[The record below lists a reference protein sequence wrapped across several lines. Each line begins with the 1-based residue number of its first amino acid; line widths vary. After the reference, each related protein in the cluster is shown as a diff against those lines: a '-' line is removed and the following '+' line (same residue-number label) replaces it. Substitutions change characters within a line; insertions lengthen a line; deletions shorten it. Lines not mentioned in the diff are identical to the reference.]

1 MVYYKFQFSNSKK
14 KGLTQHHSLEKS
26 GAGFTLVEILVVIAI
41 IIIIIGISIPT
52 FKTFQPTLQLNGA
65 VRGLV
70 SDLRYAQQL
79 AVTEQF
85 EYCLRFFPGNKKY
98 ELIKCQD
105 PKAEEILKTVFL
117 QNISSMV
124 ITGFNSDN
132 EARYNPYGA
141 VRENGTIT
149 LVNTEGKIKTVE
161 VRPSGFI
168 KITD

>member
-1 MVYYKFQFSNSKK
+1 MVCCRFKFLSFKK
-14 KGLTQHHSLEKS
+14 T
-26 GAGFTLVEILVVIAI
+26 GFTLVEILVVIAI
-41 IIIIIGISIPT
+41 IVIIIGISIPT
-52 FKTFQPTLQLNGA
+52 FRTFQPTLRLNGV
-65 VRGLV
+65 VRELV

-79 AVTEQF
+79 AVTEQL

-105 PKAEEILKTVFL
+105 PEAEEILKTVFL
-117 QNISSMV
+117 QDISSMV
-124 ITGFNSDN
+124 IAGFNFDN

-141 VRENGTIT
+141 VKESGNIVLENS
-149 LVNTEGKIKTVE
+149 EGKIKTVE